1 MQRIDLSTTIG
12 VNQIDYLSTM
22 NMGLLMQ
29 SVLPIQTNTFNL
41 PRYCYIFVAVFLL
54 APVKADIFAIHA
66 DYETSPVITSGD
78 AADDPAIWANFKN
91 PKNSLIFGTD
101 KKSGLYVYSID
112 GKELAYRKFGNINNV
127 DVREINDEIFLA
139 GTNRSTQEVVVWKFS
154 YHDLDSFT
162 KGTYLPDPFLTARS
176 DINIYGLCAGLID
189 NNLHV
194 FVTEDMG
201 PNVQVWKIEDS
212 GLTLVDTFSNQ
223 GESEGCVVDDYHKR
237 LFISEEENAG
247 VMRSYELS
255 SMDYLKE
262 SVIDTREGNIG
273 GDPEGI
279 TLYQTSESEG
289 YIILS
294 SQGDSKYNIYDRV
307 TPHRY
312 LGSFRIVGDGRVDG
326 ASDTDGID
334 VVNIRV
340 PGKFR
345 QGLLVVQDGFNTNRT
360 DVMNQNFKIVDFIKV
375 LDNLTK

>member
-1 MQRIDLSTTIG
+1 
-12 VNQIDYLSTM
+12 M
-22 NMGLLMQ
+22 N
-29 SVLPIQTNTFNL
+29 
-41 PRYCYIFVAVFLL
+41 
-54 APVKADIFAIHA
+54 
-66 DYETSPVITSGD
+66 
-78 AADDPAIWANFKN
+78 
-91 PKNSLIFGTD
+91 
-101 KKSGLYVYSID
+101 
-112 GKELAYRKFGNINNV
+112 
-127 DVREINDEIFLA
+127 
-139 GTNRSTQEVVVWKFS
+139 
-154 YHDLDSFT
+154 
-162 KGTYLPDPFLTARS
+162 
-176 DINIYGLCAGLID
+176 
-189 NNLHV
+189 
-194 FVTEDMG
+194 
-201 PNVQVWKIEDS
+201 
-212 GLTLVDTFSNQ
+212 
-223 GESEGCVVDDYHKR
+223 
-237 LFISEEENAG
+237 
-247 VMRSYELS
+247 
-255 SMDYLKE
+255 YLKE